1 MSRRTVRSRHF
12 HVPACEL
19 LLEIP
24 RRCPYLPGL
33 AMVGIAITESEQHH
47 VILELGSASAADRFY
62 LGPTQEQ
69 ARQRARILARALQQ
83 LPGIDVFHASL
94 VQSWVRD
101 TWECL
106 VDELVDQLVHSP
118 GGSSRPTRTARR

>member
-1 MSRRTVRSRHF
+1 MRSRSIRSHHF
-12 HVPACEL
+12 HVPAREL
-19 LLEIP
+19 LLQTP
-24 RRCPYLPGL
+24 QRCPYLPGL
-33 AMVGIAITESEQHH
+33 VMVGIAVTHDEQHH
-47 VILELGSASAADRFY
+47 VILEFGGAAAADRFY

-69 ARQRARILARALQQ
+69 VKQRARILARALQQ

-106 VDELVDQLVHSP
+106 VDELVDQL
-118 GGSSRPTRTARR
+118 TA

>member
-1 MSRRTVRSRHF
+1 MRSRSICSHHF
-12 HVPACEL
+12 HVPAREL
-19 LLEIP
+19 LLQIP

-33 AMVGIAITESEQHH
+33 AMVGIAITGSEQHH
-47 VILELGSASAADRFY
+47 VILELGSESAADRFY

-69 ARQRARILARALQQ
+69 VKQRARILARALQQ

-118 GGSSRPTRTARR
+118 GGSSRPTTARR